1 MLLGKLIGSGVA
13 AMISLVGI
21 LAMVVV
27 IQIPMNIGDLLRVL
41 APADRNR

>member
-1 MLLGKLIGSGVA
+1 MIGSGVA
-13 AMISLVGI
+13 AMVSLVGI

-27 IQIPMNIGDLLRVL
+27 MQSPMNIGDLLRVL